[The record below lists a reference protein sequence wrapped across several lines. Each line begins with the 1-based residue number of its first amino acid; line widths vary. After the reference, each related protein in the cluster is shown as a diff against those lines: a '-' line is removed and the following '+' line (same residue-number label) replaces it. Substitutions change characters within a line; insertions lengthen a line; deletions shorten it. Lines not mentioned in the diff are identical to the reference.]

1 MAILGR
7 TERRLVLAIVLTAA
21 IPLIAAIYFANR
33 LVGYAFAQAFQPE
46 LAETLDHSLELYQEL
61 ARAMKDGMRYQAD
74 AIASREP
81 LRASAALADPV
92 LMHQEL
98 SAVFPRY
105 PELVSLVLLS
115 SAGKQLAVRDRGTP
129 VDPSR
134 EMKLEVRRPLADG
147 DGAPELVATFA
158 TSRARFDELAKATE
172 LVRVY
177 HRAREQFQRANVRG
191 FAALLAITIIV
202 AVALGIFLARGVTGR
217 LGELAEATN
226 AVALGNLRIR
236 VPERGNDELTDLSRN
251 FNRMLGEVE
260 VNRARI
266 EFLQRMSSWQEMARR
281 LAHEIKNPLTP
292 ILLAVQECH
301 RKYAGGDPAF
311 RKLLDTTL
319 EIVEDEVGTLRRL
332 VGEFGAFARLP
343 RAELEEGDLGEFLRE
358 QKEHMMLLLEGSGEE
373 PGDEA
378 RLRGMRVTVS
388 VDVPDSPMP
397 AAFDRQML
405 HQVLANVARNAAQAV
420 MSHRGSGRV
429 AIRVLA
435 DADAYTI
442 VVDDDG
448 PGVPVEMRSS
458 IFDPYITTKSDGT
471 GLGLAIVKK
480 IVVEHGG
487 TVDVGDGPL
496 GGASVRIRIPKLSSA
511 AARALKDALPPASR
525 PTF

>member
-7 TERRLVLAIVLTAA
+7 TERRLVFAIVLTAA

-46 LAETLDHSLELYQEL
+46 LAENLDRSLGVYQEL
-61 ARAMKDGMRYQAD
+61 AKAMKDGMRYEAD

-81 LRASAALADPV
+81 LRAAAALADEA

-98 SAVFPRY
+98 DAVFPRY
-105 PELVSLVLLS
+105 PELVSLVLVS
-115 SAGKQLAVRDRGTP
+115 PVGQRLAVRDRGTP

-134 EMKLEVRRPLADG
+134 EMKLEVRRPLG
-147 DGAPELVATFA
+147 DGSASPELVVTFA
-158 TSRARFDELAKATE
+158 TSRARFDELEKATE

-191 FAALLAITIIV
+191 FAALLVITIIV

-226 AVALGNLRIR
+226 AVAAGNLRVR

-292 ILLAVQECH
+292 IILSVEECH
-301 RKYAGGDPAF
+301 RKYAGDDPAF

-332 VGEFGAFARLP
+332 VGEFGDFARLP
-343 RAELEEGDLGEFLRE
+343 RAELQESDLGEFLRDE
-358 QKEHMMLLLEGSGEE
+358 KEHMMLLLEGVGEE
-373 PGDEA
+373 PADEA
-378 RLRGMRVTVS
+378 SLRGSPVALDM
-388 VDVPDSPMP
+388 DVPGTPLP

-405 HQVLANVARNAAQAV
+405 HQVLANVVRNAWQAV
-420 MSHRGSGRV
+420 AAHRGGGRV
-429 AIRVLA
+429 AVHVDA

-448 PGVPVEMRSS
+448 PGVPFDMRAS
-458 IFDPYITTKSDGT
+458 IFDPYVTTKADGT

-496 GGASVRIRIPKLSSA
+496 GGASFCIRIPKLSSA
-511 AARALKDALPPASR
+511 AARALMEALPPTSR